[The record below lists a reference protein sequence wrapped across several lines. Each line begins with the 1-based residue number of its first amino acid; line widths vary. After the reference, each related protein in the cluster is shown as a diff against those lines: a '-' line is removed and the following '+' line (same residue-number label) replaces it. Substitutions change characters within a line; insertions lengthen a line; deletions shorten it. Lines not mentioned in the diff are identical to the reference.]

1 MATIG
6 DRFGV
11 VILVTVLLGIPLGA
25 LALVWLARRRMSAG
39 WRSPWAWRATSA
51 EIGIL
56 VGTVPWI
63 WMIMTPTTG
72 DGGVQLVPFRD
83 LARVLGGQDTIVQ
96 VVGNL
101 LVFAA
106 LGFFL
111 PIRFRLAPPAAV
123 FFVVA
128 LIAAGL
134 SAILEA
140 LQFALQLGRV
150 ASIDDVLVNALGAA
164 IASLLSMRWWR
175 ARSAEKS
182 TGSQIDPRGTAR
194 SRRR

>member
-111 PIRFRLAPPAAV
+111 PIRVRLAPPAAV

-164 IASLLSMRWWR
+164 IASLLSTRWWR

-182 TGSQIDPRGTAR
+182 AGSQIDPRGTVG

>member
-175 ARSAEKS
+175 AQSAEKS
-182 TGSQIDPRGTAR
+182 TGPQIDPRGTVG